1 MVGPNLRSRRRKS
14 GTWFRAIYGS
24 RSMFLRSLPASGN
37 FSDVREELGF
47 IPWCFNLPACGHEAA
62 WAQLTD
68 PQGFR
73 APFGITTAERRH
85 PKFSFAWLVA
95 NANGMGRSGLSRR
108 PKLSSL
114 SATCSAIIPRNS
126 FTSRDYFDAFL
137 TYVHSQHYDGKP
149 YIGEYLDET
158 TGQWL

>member
-1 MVGPNLRSRRRKS
+1 LKSRRRKS
-14 GTWFRAIYGS
+14 GTWFRAIYGNPAACFFEVC
-24 RSMFLRSLPASGN
+24 RASGN

-85 PKFSFAWLVA
+85 PKFRSHGCCKCEWDGAVWPFANVQTLVA
-95 NANGMGRSGLSRR
+95 LGNVLRDYPQKFVN
-108 PKLSSL
+108 
-114 SATCSAIIPRNS
+114 IPR
-126 FTSRDYFDAFL
+126 L
-137 TYVHSQHYDGKP
+137 
-149 YIGEYLDET
+149 L
-158 TGQWL
+158 